1 MANINTDWDNPMR
14 GIRSIRYSLIA
25 SIGDL
30 KRQLEK
36 VGFFVE
42 ENDKNR
48 VPKLK
53 EVEEQVLSALEQLE
67 SFDFEF
73 LRSYEGMIY
82 RYTNIKIE

>member
-1 MANINTDWDNPMR
+1 MTGLSDSENPMR
-14 GIRSIRYSLIA
+14 SIRSIRYYLLG

-36 VGFFVE
+36 VGNFVE

-48 VPKLK
+48 VSKWR
-53 EVEEQVLSALEQLE
+53 EVEGQVLSSLEQLE

-73 LRSYEGMIY
+73 LRNYEELIY
-82 RYTNIKIE
+82 KYTNTKIN